1 MSAKSILKAVFG
13 KFSHFYTKFG
23 KLYQRKQK
31 TKKGLILSPTKKE
44 GKDGFE
50 ERKNCKVGKI
60 RKSIRKERK
69 IKHGKIYK

>member
-1 MSAKSILKAVFG
+1 LSAKLILKAVFG

-31 TKKGLILSPTKKE
+31 NEKRAYFRLNKKE
-44 GKDGFE
+44 GEDGFQ

-69 IKHGKIYK
+69 IKRGKIYK

>member
-1 MSAKSILKAVFG
+1 LSAKSILKAVFG

-23 KLYQRKQK
+23 KIIPKE
-31 TKKGLILSPTKKE
+31 TKNKKRAYFKLNKKE
-44 GKDGFE
+44 GKDGFQ